1 MWYSHLHRYMHVSV
15 FIVFFVCTVFIQ
27 LEFLAIFINNFL
39 NKRLVFEPCQT
50 AIWEMQWGRSEYGM
64 NGEEAPSYCTIY
76 VSVLLTLLSYLPRM
90 HLRGKE
96 YKQQTE
102 SVPTKS
108 LDSNKSEGWTPIITH
123 CQNKKLRSEKCTQCS
138 QATERNAVNFA

>member
-1 MWYSHLHRYMHVSV
+1 
-15 FIVFFVCTVFIQ
+15 
-27 LEFLAIFINNFL
+27 
-39 NKRLVFEPCQT
+39 
-50 AIWEMQWGRSEYGM
+50 M

-108 LDSNKSEGWTPIITH
+108 LDSNKSEG
-123 CQNKKLRSEKCTQCS
+123 
-138 QATERNAVNFA
+138 